1 MEDEEPS
8 LGESLDEPGVGAVG
22 ASQGELVE
30 ESGDA
35 KVAGRDAEPAG
46 LVAE

>member
-1 MEDEEPS
+1 MEVEEPS

-30 ESGDA
+30 EPGDA